1 MDKPTIFK
9 YGQIL
14 VSKKETI
21 LEGALTGKKTVVPK
35 GNRIVVGFDGFA
47 HHLNGGYIQP
57 FGEDVRLEGFSSS
70 GIIEVIQNCLF
81 SHFPIKEMCEDYEI
95 DPDDIRKELIYALD
109 EIGLCENTEGNI

>member
-47 HHLNGGYIQP
+47 HHLNGG
-57 FGEDVRLEGFSSS
+57 
-70 GIIEVIQNCLF
+70 
-81 SHFPIKEMCEDYEI
+81 
-95 DPDDIRKELIYALD
+95 
-109 EIGLCENTEGNI
+109 

>member
-14 VSKKETI
+14 VSKEETV
-21 LEGALTGKKTVVPK
+21 LESVLANKKTIVPK

-57 FGEDVRLEGFSSS
+57 FGKNIKLAGFSSS

-109 EIGLCENTEGNI
+109 EIGLCEDTEG

>member
-14 VSKKETI
+14 VSKEETV
-21 LEGALTGKKTVVPK
+21 LESVLTDKKTIVPK

-57 FGEDVRLEGFSSS
+57 FGEDIKLAGFSSS

-81 SHFPIKEMCEDYEI
+81 SHFTIEEMCEDYEI
-95 DPDDIRKELIYALD
+95 NPDDIRKELIYALD
-109 EIGLCENTEGNI
+109 EIGLCEDTEG